1 MIVQECTENIEEVKP
16 AGITLFEHGNVCK
29 CSYIIYVV
37 LIAIIFTIDNETGT
51 SFVYSNTRIA
61 KKKILSEVIL
71 SIKKQIVNINRN
83 IKEIIIKNQTYH
95 VFNDMINI
103 EDFDSSLLKIDKKS
117 CKKIVVYNI
126 RYIATKKT
134 DDYENIHSVNPLYLM
149 IGKVDG
155 FIEEKNGSKYLVF
168 DYTHENKEVF
178 TRYTELWDGI
188 KNQIETIN
196 GGKAGEYGKDFIK
209 IKFGTDDDLPLN
221 KPLKFPTMAIVVDL
235 FLKKMVNFIHK
246 FIYMNVCMSYKIIQY
261 KKIYVSEE
269 IDTNKTSAS
278 RVYALLSLI
287 L

>member
-16 AGITLFEHGNVCK
+16 AGITLFEHGDVCK
-29 CSYIIYVV
+29 CSYIIYVA

-126 RYIATKKT
+126 RYIATKK
-134 DDYENIHSVNPLYLM
+134 NLM
-149 IGKVDG
+149 IMKI
-155 FIEEKNGSKYLVF
+155 FIV
-168 DYTHENKEVF
+168 
-178 TRYTELWDGI
+178 
-188 KNQIETIN
+188 
-196 GGKAGEYGKDFIK
+196 
-209 IKFGTDDDLPLN
+209 
-221 KPLKFPTMAIVVDL
+221 
-235 FLKKMVNFIHK
+235 
-246 FIYMNVCMSYKIIQY
+246 
-261 KKIYVSEE
+261 
-269 IDTNKTSAS
+269 
-278 RVYALLSLI
+278 
-287 L
+287 